1 MSYLTQLALIV
12 AAYIVGSIPT
22 GYVLAYFS
30 GIRDIRNHGSGNI
43 GATNV
48 ARILGFHYFVPVFVM
63 DASKAALYLMAAKG
77 YGCDEAL
84 VLTSALA
91 LLAGNSYSLFLQL
104 TGGKGFATTT
114 GILFVLKPGLAL
126 LLACLWMSTVA
137 FTRTVGIASATT
149 CAGLV
154 VSGLYFFSS
163 DVYLSLTFVC
173 IGAWGIWRHVDN
185 IKRYL
190 RLPID

>member
-1 MSYLTQLALIV
+1 MSYLNI
-12 AAYIVGSIPT
+12 AAVVVGAYVVGSIPT
-22 GYVLAYFS
+22 GYMLAYVG
-30 GIRDIRNHGSGNI
+30 GIKDIRNHGSGNI

-48 ARILGFHYFVPVFVM
+48 ARILGFQYFVPVLVI
-63 DASKAALYLMAAKG
+63 DATKAALYLMAIKS
-77 YGCDEAL
+77 YGCSESL

-104 TGGKGFATTT
+104 TGGKGIATTA
-114 GILFVLKPGLAL
+114 GILCVLNPCLAL
-126 LLACLWMSTVA
+126 LLACLWISIVA
-137 FTRTVGIASATT
+137 FTRTVGIASAIT

-163 DVYLSLTFVC
+163 DVPLAVTFIC
-173 IGAWGIWRHVDN
+173 IGAWGIWRHADN

-190 RLPID
+190 NAPID